1 MSRDRGATLPPDFT
15 ERSKKV
21 CAQYQR
27 EHDVVPLRGQVAAV
41 EPVSGRVRLGEDALE
56 AVEAMN
62 AEGVDAP
69 VWSVRIGFSYL
80 DVKGRR

>member
-1 MSRDRGATLPPDFT
+1 MRNGTISDLPPDFT

-21 CAQYQR
+21 WAQYQLD
-27 EHDVVPLRGQVAAV
+27 HDVSQLRGRVAAV
-41 EPVSGRVRLGEDALE
+41 EPVSGRVWIGDDALE

-62 AEGVDAP
+62 AEGVDAL
-69 VWSVRIGFSYL
+69 VWFVRVGFSYL